1 MIRREPF
8 GTVPGGTDCSVFSLE
23 SDAIKLKLADY
34 GGTIVSIQTPDRDGV
49 FGEVTLGFDSVE
61 EYANHG
67 AYFGCLVGR
76 FANRIAF
83 GRFSIDDVAYQ
94 VSVNSGR
101 HQLHGGSEG
110 FDRRVW
116 RMEETEF
123 GVKFGLRSLDGDQG
137 YPGNLRASAEYVLR
151 GSEVELR
158 YHAETDV
165 ATIVNLTNH
174 AYFNLAGSGV
184 ILDHTLQVAA
194 SSFTPTDDELIP
206 TGEIRS
212 VENTP
217 FDFRSPKRIGER
229 MNQISSEPN
238 GYDHNFV
245 LDVGV
250 ETPAATLCCD
260 QTGRKLEVF
269 TDQPALQVYTGNFL
283 DGSLMGRDG
292 RPISQHAAIC
302 LETQGFPDAPN
313 HPEFPS
319 VVLRPGE
326 AYDRVTKFRFST
338 F

>member
-8 GTVPGGTDCSVFSLE
+8 GTVPGGADCSVFSLE

-67 AYFGCLVGR
+67 AYFGCVVGR

-83 GRFSIDDVAYQ
+83 GRFSIDGVSYQ
-94 VSVNSGR
+94 VCVNSGR
-101 HQLHGGSEG
+101 HHLHGGSEG

-116 RMEETEF
+116 RVEEAEF
-123 GVKFGLRSLDGDQG
+123 GVKFVLDSPDGDQG
-137 YPGNLRASAEYVLR
+137 YPGNVRVSVEYVLR
-151 GSEVELR
+151 GSELELR
-158 YHAETDV
+158 YHAETDA

-174 AYFNLAGSGV
+174 AYFNLAGSGT

-206 TGEIRS
+206 TGEIHS
-212 VENTP
+212 VQNTP
-217 FDFRSPKRIGER
+217 FDFRSPWRIGDR

-250 ETPAATLCCD
+250 DAPAATLRCE
-260 QTGRKLEVF
+260 QTGRKLEIF

-283 DGSLMGRDG
+283 DGNLMGRDG
-292 RPISQHAAIC
+292 RPIAQHAAIC

-319 VVLRPGE
+319 AVLRPGE
-326 AYDRVTKFRFST
+326 AYDRVTRFRFST